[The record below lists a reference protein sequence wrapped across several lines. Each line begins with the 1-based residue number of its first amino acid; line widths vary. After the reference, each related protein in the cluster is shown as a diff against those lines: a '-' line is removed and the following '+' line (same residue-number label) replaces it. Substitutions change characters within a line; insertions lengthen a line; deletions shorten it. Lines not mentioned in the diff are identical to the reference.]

1 MEKITSLADVY
12 RAMGPVFKATRKLI
26 QLVLTFPIT
35 SNEGERSFSLL
46 KRLLH
51 YSRVRMT
58 ESRLNY
64 LAIMS
69 LHPNRLGIL
78 STESIIDQFLSE
90 GSRRLRLNRLDV
102 NYQDSDSGNNC
113 LILFVKQILFFWLLL
128 HIFTNNFTIRQKKL
142 VSTDSEILKYVTF
155 TRNLIFKYVYL

>member
-113 LILFVKQILFFWLLL
+113 LI
-128 HIFTNNFTIRQKKL
+128 
-142 VSTDSEILKYVTF
+142 
-155 TRNLIFKYVYL
+155 

>member
-1 MEKITSLADVY
+1 
-12 RAMGPVFKATRKLI
+12 
-26 QLVLTFPIT
+26 
-35 SNEGERSFSLL
+35 
-46 KRLLH
+46 
-51 YSRVRMT
+51 MT

-69 LHPNRLGIL
+69 LHPIRLGIL
-78 STESIIDQFLSE
+78 STESIIDQFISE
-90 GSRRLRLNRLDV
+90 GSRRLCLNRFKV

-113 LILFVKQILFFWLLL
+113 FILIVKQILFFWLLI
-128 HIFTNNFTIRQKKL
+128 HIFTNNFTLKQKKL